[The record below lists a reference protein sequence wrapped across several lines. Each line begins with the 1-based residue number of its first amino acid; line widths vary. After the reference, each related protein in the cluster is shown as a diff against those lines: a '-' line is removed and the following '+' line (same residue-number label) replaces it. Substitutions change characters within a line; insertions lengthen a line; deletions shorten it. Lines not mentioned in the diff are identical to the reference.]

1 MKHALI
7 KAAMLAVAALA
18 AAATSPVRAQQQ
30 GGDGK
35 SLFMKNCA
43 ACHQATGKG
52 IAGAFP
58 ALANSKFVQGQSSEV
73 AAVLLKGRGGMPDFS
88 ESLSDSEIAS
98 VLTFVRANWGNQAA
112 GLSEA
117 DIGTLRTTLG
127 VEPFGNAVMSNK
139 H

>member
-7 KAAMLAVAALA
+7 KAAMLIVAAVA
-18 AAATSPVRAQQQ
+18 AAATSPVRAQDS
-30 GGDGK
+30 DGK
-35 SLFMKNCA
+35 ALFMKNCA

-52 IAGAFP
+52 IPGAFP
-58 ALANSKFVQGQSSEV
+58 ALANSKFVQGQGSEV
-73 AAVLLKGRGGMPDFS
+73 AGVLLKGRGGMPDFS
-88 ESLSDSEIAS
+88 ESLSDREIAT
-98 VLTFVRANWGNQAA
+98 VLTFVRSSWGNQAA

-117 DIGTLRTTLG
+117 EVGTLRTALG